1 MTQPTPLT
9 PKEIQAMFD
18 ATDLAHALSG
28 VQAAPEKLKLEGA
41 CRECTVRWPI
51 KDGGPVVFLCP
62 LHAQAEAL
70 REALHALL
78 ARYDKVGG
86 PLAVGRAVDEARAL
100 LATIQK
106 GISL

>member
-1 MTQPTPLT
+1 MSQPALRNYKLCGCVLT
-9 PKEIQAMFD
+9 
-18 ATDLAHALSG
+18 
-28 VQAAPEKLKLEGA
+28 
-41 CRECTVRWPI
+41 CTG
-51 KDGGPVVFLCP
+51 DGEHEPRIAYCP

>member
-1 MTQPTPLT
+1 MTSP
-9 PKEIQAMFD
+9 I
-18 ATDLAHALSG
+18 SR
-28 VQAAPEKLKLEGA
+28 VQAAPDKLAIEGA
-41 CRECTVRWPI
+41 CRACTVRWPI
-51 KDGGPVVFLCP
+51 KDGAPVVYLCP

-100 LATIQK
+100 LATLDASWIELVARRTGK
-106 GISL
+106 SDLVSLT